1 MAISYNSIDSRIE
14 ETLKDIANT
23 IQIQDDFS
31 INHSQY
37 EPVGL
42 PEEMQARLRQMPE
55 SVLDK
60 YLQVK
65 LQTLIHDR
73 FYYCSPITQETFVIE
88 NHATK
93 WSKSEFYHRLYT
105 NNHCKDRF
113 ESGWLVIG
121 KTEEGFLLVRKND
134 LTLHLN
140 SDRDL
145 PTQQQNAR
153 IGDLVA
159 IRMPPQL
166 VEPGYYIAV
175 GSKGSINDLLDTII
189 VDIYCHVSSDGA
201 IALMDRLTTRLDTM
215 AIPFHFK
222 VLYHPNTYQWCD
234 AAVLSVTRNDYTQIQ
249 SILTDVYRETRSHFR
264 AEIPLFTKHL
274 ADGVGIAERILAKNS
289 SSVTFGRYC
298 SELIAEGLVNAWKAD
313 RQTPEIKLEYIRDR
327 FNETGIDLTQAYLNP
342 GLEDIYTLDFR
353 SN

>member
-1 MAISYNSIDSRIE
+1 MTISYNSIDSRIE

-23 IQIQDDFS
+23 IQIEDNFS
-31 INHSQY
+31 ITHSQY
-37 EPVGL
+37 DPVEL
-42 PEEMQARLRQMPE
+42 PDEMQQRLRQMPE

-73 FYYCSPITQETFVIE
+73 YHYCSPITQETSIIE

-93 WSKSEFYHRLYT
+93 WSKSKFYHQLCT

-113 ESGWLVIG
+113 ESGWLVIE
-121 KTEEGFLLVRKND
+121 KTEEFLLVRKND
-134 LTLHLN
+134 LTLHII
-140 SDRDL
+140 SDRHL
-145 PTQQQNAR
+145 PTQQQNAQ
-153 IGDLVA
+153 IGDVVA

-175 GSKGSINDLLDTII
+175 GSRGSINDLLDTII

-201 IALMDRLTTRLDTM
+201 IALMDRLTTQIDRM

-222 VLYHPNTYQWCD
+222 VLYHPDTYQWCD

-249 SILTDVYRETRSHFR
+249 SILTNVYRETQSYFQS
-264 AEIPLFTKHL
+264 EIPLFMKRL

-289 SSVTFGRYC
+289 SSATFAQYC
-298 SELIAEGLVNAWKAD
+298 SQLIAEGLVNAWKAD
-313 RQTPEIKLEYIRDR
+313 RQTPEIKLKHIYDR
-327 FNETGIDLTQAYLNP
+327 FNETQIDLTQPYLNP
-342 GLEDIYTLDFR
+342 GLEDIYTLDFC
-353 SN
+353 SK